1 MKTVYIGLGSNLS
14 GSMGDPQKQ
23 MQIALAKIS
32 DHPEIHQLNTSS
44 FYRTSPIG
52 PQDQPDFINAVAQ
65 AKTSLTPLA
74 LLDYLQQIE
83 NEHGRERKE
92 YWGART
98 LDLDILIFGQQS
110 IRNTRL
116 IIPHPRIEE
125 RAFVLVPLLE
135 VKPNFSS
142 ASGKS
147 TADLLAKCSDQGIVK
162 L

>member
-1 MKTVYIGLGSNLS
+1 M
-14 GSMGDPQKQ
+14 
-23 MQIALAKIS
+23 
-32 DHPEIHQLNTSS
+32 
-44 FYRTSPIG
+44 
-52 PQDQPDFINAVAQ
+52 
-65 AKTSLTPLA
+65 KTSLTPLA

-110 IRNTRL
+110 IHNTRL

-147 TADLLAKCSDQGIVK
+147 ITDLLAKCSDQGIVK